1 MSGQPLSVLLTGATG
16 FVGGGLL
23 DRLVADDRFACT
35 VVARRTPAAGLANT
49 RSVQIDNLVT
59 DTIAS
64 DALAGVDVVVHAA
77 AQAHA
82 AVEDT
87 AEALEALR
95 QINVNPAIRL
105 YESAARAGVKRFIFL
120 SSIKVNGDETQPGRP
135 FRPDDAPNPKGLY
148 GKTKL
153 EAEPQLQ
160 QLARAGGPELVIVRP
175 PLVYGPGVKG
185 NFALMI
191 GLARRG
197 LPLPFGLASNR
208 RSLVALPNLV
218 DLLLR
223 CLDHPGAAGQTLL
236 AGDGEDLTLAELLR
250 RLYAA
255 FGKRA
260 VLLPVPPGVMR
271 SAAGL
276 IGQGDRAQ
284 QLLGWLQVDSTRTRE
299 LLQWQPPVGVDA
311 ALAQLNPGR

>member
-23 DRLVADDRFACT
+23 ERLVVDDRFACT
-35 VVARRTPAAGLANT
+35 VVARRPPAAGTSA
-49 RSVQIDNLVT
+49 RFVPIDNLAT
-59 DTIAS
+59 DTIAP
-64 DALAGVDVVVHAA
+64 DAMVGVDVVVHAA

-82 AVEDT
+82 AVEDK
-87 AEALEALR
+87 AEALAALR
-95 QINVNPAIRL
+95 QINVSPAIRL
-105 YESAARAGVKRFIFL
+105 YESAARAGAKRFIFL

-153 EAEPQLQ
+153 EAEQQLQ

-191 GLARRG
+191 GLAKRG

-218 DLLLR
+218 DLLVR
-223 CLDHPGAAGQTLL
+223 CFDHPGAAGQTLL

-260 VLLPVPPGVMR
+260 VLLPVPPGLMR
-271 SAAGL
+271 ASAGV

-284 QLLGWLQVDSTRTRE
+284 QLLGWLQVDTTRTRE
-299 LLQWQPPVGVDA
+299 LLDWQPPVGVDA
-311 ALAQLNPGR
+311 ALAQLNRGR